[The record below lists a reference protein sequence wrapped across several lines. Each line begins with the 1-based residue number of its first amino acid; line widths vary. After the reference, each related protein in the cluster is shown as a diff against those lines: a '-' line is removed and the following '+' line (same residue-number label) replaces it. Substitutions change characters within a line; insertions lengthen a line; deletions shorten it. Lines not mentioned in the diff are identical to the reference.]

1 MDIMKKFSLLVTFL
15 SICIGILP
23 QRSYSVEQTDEAM
36 ESGIYLG
43 VMSFNQALYTYPI
56 SLLSSA
62 TKSGYDTFIDGMTM
76 KNGTILC
83 YSVDEAVNTL
93 QAATLPADISTVAL
107 ITFTD
112 GLDQGSLMITDKY
125 DSDEDYLT
133 AIKGRIDGETVVGK
147 NILAYS
153 IGLRGEDV
161 STEADIAKF
170 RSTLKQLASSDENAT
185 EVTSMSEVNAKFQE
199 IAEQLNQTRHLQTI
213 SLKMPGLSNGT
224 RVRFTFDNVSS
235 ADYSEVYIEGTFN
248 LRERSLSDVEYHG
261 MTCTSGT
268 VISGVTEGIF
278 VTFTFENIQTESNT
292 LLSEEY
298 ISEWYMTSASSWQ
311 INSEFDG
318 NENTDIINEK
328 KSAAIMLVL
337 DCSSSLGSQF
347 STAQSNA
354 KSFIAT
360 LCNSSDDSSG
370 GEGGSSDNLAL
381 YSTTPIDLSLAVSFN
396 KTRYYLTQ
404 EQYTKANL
412 SNAVVEGVTI
422 VTGDEAFIIALE
434 DEPTEA
440 IISSDEISLS
450 AFNYYRDNLPTYKQG
465 QVISSRWSYINNAIT
480 AFGGTKMDGRRWLNY
495 TYNSGS
501 YTYCAY
507 TYNGSGSLG
516 NAQANNTSYCYKLRP
531 VKPVTASSPIQWRSP
546 LDLTLAVEKDGI
558 REYIARDEYTPLSE
572 DYNILGVAVVA
583 GDEKFIIS
591 LEDEPTEAITGSA
604 AHSLY
609 QSSLPSLN
617 QGMIISGRWSYIND
631 AITAFGGTKMDGKRW
646 LNGTYNSGT
655 YTYYCYTYDL
665 NGDWDYQS
673 SSNTCKVRLVQT
685 DPISPEYKEE
695 NFALTDGSVTSFSQV
710 NDVVYNSITYTRNF
724 RNTNWQALYVPFEI
738 PYDNIKDDFEIGV
751 LNDVRQYDRDDDG
764 VKDETI
770 IEAFKM
776 TSGTLEA
783 NYPYLIRAKEI
794 GEKAITVTDA
804 TLYAT
809 EENSID
815 CSSVNEKFTFTG
827 TYSQMSSDKLPQS
840 LGYYALS
847 GGVWKP
853 VAEGASLGAFRFY
866 LKTDNRNNPTSSN
879 AIRMRVIGEDGE
891 DDATSIDSPMQ
902 QANDDAEMVIYD
914 LQGRRVTN
922 PTKGVYI
929 VNGKKHIY

>member
-43 VMSFNQALYTYPI
+43 VMSFNQAFYTYPI

-133 AIKGRIDGETVVGK
+133 AIKGRIDDETVVGK

-268 VISGVTEGIF
+268 IISGVTEGIF

-370 GEGGSSDNLAL
+370 GEGGGSGDFAL
-381 YSTTPIDLSLAVSFN
+381 YSTTPVDLSLAVSFN

-412 SNAVVEGVTI
+412 SNAIVEGVTV

-434 DEPTEA
+434 DEPT
-440 IISSDEISLS
+440 SEISIS
-450 AFNYYRDNLPTYKQG
+450 GTVGSFYRENLPNYKQG
-465 QVISSRWSYINNAIT
+465 QIISGRWSYINNAIA
-480 AFGGTKMDGRRWLNY
+480 AFGGTKMDGRRWVNATDSNGY
-495 TYNSGS
+495 YYCTYDNHGNIDTPS
-501 YTYCAY
+501 YYYYYCVR
-507 TYNGSGSLG
+507 L
-516 NAQANNTSYCYKLRP
+516 
-531 VKPVTASSPIQWRSP
+531 VKPVTATSPIQWRNP
-546 LDLTLAVEKDGI
+546 LDLTLVVEKNGI
-558 REYIARDEYTPLSE
+558 REYLTKDEYTTLSE
-572 DYNILGVAVVA
+572 EYDVLGVAVIT

-604 AHSLY
+604 AFSLY
-609 QSSLPSLN
+609 GSSLPTKT
-617 QGMIISGRWSYIND
+617 QGYIISGRWSYINN
-631 AITAFGGTKMDGKRW
+631 AIAAFGGTKMSGGRW
-646 LNGTYNSGT
+646 VNAKTSNG
-655 YTYYCYTYDL
+655 YYYYTYDN
-665 NGDWDYQS
+665 NGDINTTS
-673 SSNTCKVRLVQT
+673 SSITYKVRLVQT

-695 NFALTDGSVTSFSQV
+695 DFALIDGSVTSFSQV
-710 NDVVYNSITYTRNF
+710 DDVVYNSITYTRNF
-724 RNTNWQALYVPFEI
+724 KNTNWQALYVPFEI
-738 PYDNIKDDFEIGV
+738 PYEAIKDDFSVAYINDVHQFDDDDNGTIDRTRVEAIKVTGGV
-751 LNDVRQYDRDDDG
+751 L
-764 VKDETI
+764 K
-770 IEAFKM
+770 
-776 TSGTLEA
+776 A
-783 NYPYLIRAKEI
+783 NYPYMIRAKVA
-794 GEKAITVTDA
+794 GEKSITVTDA
-804 TLYAT
+804 TLYAA

-815 CSSVNEKFTFTG
+815 CSSVFDTYTFTG
-827 TYSQMSSDKLPQS
+827 TYSKIPAAELPKEE
-840 LGYYALS
+840 GYYALS
-847 GGVWKP
+847 GGSWKQFSS
-853 VAEGASLGAFRFY
+853 GATSSLGAFRIY
-866 LKTDNRNNPTSSN
+866 MKIDSRDAN
-879 AIRMRVIGEDGE
+879 ATVEARTIEMRVIG
-891 DDATSIDSPMQ
+891 DDEEETTGMEYIESTVKSQHSTA
-902 QANDDAEMVIYD
+902 IYD
-914 LQGRRVTN
+914 LQGRRVEH
-922 PTKGVYI
+922 PVKGLYI
-929 VNGKKHIY
+929 VNGEKVWIK

>member
-1 MDIMKKFSLLVTFL
+1 MDIMKKFSFLVTLFAV
-15 SICIGILP
+15 CIGMLP
-23 QRSYSVEQTDEAM
+23 QRSYSAEQTDEAM

-56 SLLSSA
+56 SQLSSA

-125 DSDEDYLT
+125 DSDEDYLA

-328 KSAAIMLVL
+328 KSAVIMLVL

-347 STAQSNA
+347 STAQANA

-370 GEGGSSDNLAL
+370 DEGSSSGDFAL
-381 YSTTPIDLSLAVSFN
+381 YSTTPVDLSLAVSFN

-404 EQYTKANL
+404 EQYAKANL
-412 SNAVVEGVTI
+412 SNAVVEGVTV

-434 DEPTEA
+434 DEPTSEIA
-440 IISSDEISLS
+440 ISGTVGSL
-450 AFNYYRDNLPTYKQG
+450 YLENLPNYKQG
-465 QVISSRWSYINNAIT
+465 QIISSRWSYINDAI
-480 AFGGTKMDGRRWLNY
+480 AGFGGTKMDGKRWVNATTSSGYYYY
-495 TYNSGS
+495 TYD
-501 YTYCAY
+501 
-507 TYNGSGSLG
+507 GSGSL
-516 NAQANNTSYCYKLRP
+516 SYSSSSAYYCRLRL
-531 VKPVTASSPIQWRSP
+531 VKPVTAASPIQWRNP
-546 LDLTLAVEKDGI
+546 LDLALVVEKDGV
-558 REYIARDEYTPLSE
+558 REYITKDEYTTLSE
-572 DYNILGVAVVA
+572 EYDILGVAVIT

-604 AHSLY
+604 ARSLY
-609 QSSLPSLN
+609 GSNLPTST
-617 QGMIISGRWSYIND
+617 QGLIISGRWSYIND
-631 AITAFGGTKMDGKRW
+631 AIAAFGGTEMDGRRW
-646 LNGTYNSGT
+646 VNATNTSG
-655 YTYYCYTYDL
+655 YTYYTYDGNANISYTTNSYTY
-665 NGDWDYQS
+665 
-673 SSNTCKVRLVQT
+673 KVRLVQT

-695 NFALTDGSVTSFSQV
+695 DFTLTDGSVTSFSQAE
-710 NDVVYNSITYTRNF
+710 DVVYNSITYTRNF

-783 NYPYLIRAKEI
+783 NYPYLIRAKET
-794 GEKAITVTDA
+794 GEKTITVTDA

-866 LKTDNRNNPTSSN
+866 LKTDNRNNLTSSN
-879 AIRMRVIGEDGE
+879 AIRMRIIGEDGE

>member
-1 MDIMKKFSLLVTFL
+1 MKKFSLLVTFL

-125 DSDEDYLT
+125 DSDEGYLT
-133 AIKGRIDGETVVGK
+133 AIKGRIDDETVVGK

-370 GEGGSSDNLAL
+370 GEGGGSGDFTL
-381 YSTTPIDLSLAVSFN
+381 YSTTPVDLSLAVSFN

-412 SNAVVEGVTI
+412 SNAIVEGVTV

-434 DEPTEA
+434 DEPTSA
-440 IISSDEISLS
+440 ISISGTVGS
-450 AFNYYRDNLPTYKQG
+450 FYRENLPNYKQG
-465 QVISSRWSYINNAIT
+465 QIISSRWSYINNAIA
-480 AFGGTKMDGRRWLNY
+480 AFGGTKMSGGRWVNAKNSNNGYYYY
-495 TYNSGS
+495 TYDN
-501 YTYCAY
+501 
-507 TYNGSGSLG
+507 NGEI
-516 NAQANNTSYCYKLRP
+516 NTSYSSATFGVRL
-531 VKPVTASSPIQWRSP
+531 VKPVTATSPIQWRNP
-546 LDLTLAVEKDGI
+546 LDLTLVVEKNGI
-558 REYIARDEYTPLSE
+558 REYLTKDEYTTLSE
-572 DYNILGVAVVA
+572 EYDVLGVAVIT

-591 LEDEPTEAITGSA
+591 LEDEPTEDITGSA
-604 AHSLY
+604 AFSLY
-609 QSSLPSLN
+609 GSSLPTKT
-617 QGMIISGRWSYIND
+617 QGYIISGRWSYINN
-631 AITAFGGTKMDGKRW
+631 AIAAFGGTKMSGGRW
-646 LNGTYNSGT
+646 VNAKNSNNG
-655 YTYYCYTYDL
+655 YYYYTYDN
-665 NGDWDYQS
+665 NGEINTSYS
-673 SSNTCKVRLVQT
+673 SATFGVRLVQT

-695 NFALTDGSVTSFSQV
+695 DFALTDGSVTSFTQV

-794 GEKAITVTDA
+794 GEKTITVTDA

-879 AIRMRVIGEDGE
+879 AIRMRIIGEDGE
-891 DDATSIDSPMQ
+891 DDVTSIDSPMQ

>member
-1 MDIMKKFSLLVTFL
+1 MKKFSLLVTFL

-133 AIKGRIDGETVVGK
+133 AIKGRIDDETVVGK

-370 GEGGSSDNLAL
+370 GEGSSSGDFAL
-381 YSTTPIDLSLAVSFN
+381 YSTTPVDLSLAVSFN

-404 EQYTKANL
+404 EQYAKANL
-412 SNAVVEGVTI
+412 SNAVVEGVTV

-434 DEPTEA
+434 DEPTSVIA
-440 IISSDEISLS
+440 ISGTVGSFYRESLP
-450 AFNYYRDNLPTYKQG
+450 NHKQG
-465 QVISSRWSYINNAIT
+465 QIISSRWSYINNAIA
-480 AFGGTKMDGRRWLNY
+480 AFGGTKMDGGRWVNSTTSSGYYYY
-495 TYNSGS
+495 TYD
-501 YTYCAY
+501 
-507 TYNGSGSLG
+507 GSGSL
-516 NAQANNTSYCYKLRP
+516 NYNSSSSYYYKLRL
-531 VKPVTASSPIQWRSP
+531 VKPITATSPIQWRNP
-546 LDLTLAVEKDGI
+546 LDLTLAVERDGV
-558 REYIARDEYTPLSE
+558 REYITKDEYTTLSE
-572 DYNILGVAVVA
+572 EYDILGVTVIT

-604 AHSLY
+604 ARSLY
-609 QSSLPSLN
+609 GSNLPSAT
-617 QGMIISGRWSYIND
+617 QGSIISGRWSYIND
-631 AITAFGGTKMDGKRW
+631 AIAAFGGTKMSGGRW
-646 LNGTYNSGT
+646 MRTITGG
-655 YTYYCYTYDL
+655 YTYYTYDGNGDVGYKSDSYTY
-665 NGDWDYQS
+665 
-673 SSNTCKVRLVQT
+673 KVRLVQT

-695 NFALTDGSVTSFSQV
+695 NFVLTDGSMTSFSQAE
-710 NDVVYNSITYTRNF
+710 DVVYNSITYTRNF

-794 GEKAITVTDA
+794 GEKTITVTDA

-879 AIRMRVIGEDGE
+879 AIRMRIIGEDGE
-891 DDATSIDSPMQ
+891 DDVTSIDSPMQ